1 MQELDKLWLRETGEK
16 EESSKCFKEQS
27 LWEKKLQ
34 HSGAK
39 ILVKR
44 KSSEDDDGN
53 QLHSCVCL
61 LPARRKRLQS
71 WWWHLCKEP
80 YQNECAYL
88 QTFYGENGKSF
99 RLSPSL
105 SLSLS
110 LSHVANLLHL
120 LRWTI
125 WCILKLEGSCCCG
138 ILSRFH
144 KSHITTAGTKSIS
157 NLWVSLFQTHKKLLQ
172 LVQSQTLICS
182 ALRVSLFWPHK
193 HFIPM
198 AFAFWVAIHLWN
210 HLSPRW
216 RNMWR
221 KLLHPHLLCRW
232 AILITAFIIEESC
245 ATLFNMPKP

>member
-1 MQELDKLWLRETGEK
+1 MQELHKLWLRETGEK

-27 LWEKKLQ
+27 LWEKKVQ

-44 KSSEDDDGN
+44 MRMMMAISSTLVFVCC
-53 QLHSCVCL
+53 QLEKKHFNLGGDIFAKNHIRMNVPICKPSMEKMEKHSDRV
-61 LPARRKRLQS
+61 
-71 WWWHLCKEP
+71 H
-80 YQNECAYL
+80 
-88 QTFYGENGKSF
+88 
-99 RLSPSL
+99 
-105 SLSLS
+105 LS

-120 LRWTI
+120 LRRTV

-138 ILSRFH
+138 ILSIFH
-144 KSHITTAGTKSIS
+144 ESYITTAGTKSIS

-172 LVQSQTLICS
+172 LVQSQSLICS
-182 ALRVSLFWPHK
+182 DLHKLFWPHK

-198 AFAFWVAIHLWN
+198 AFAFWVEIHLWN
-210 HLSPRW
+210 HLSPRR

-245 ATLFNMPKP
+245 ATLFITPKP